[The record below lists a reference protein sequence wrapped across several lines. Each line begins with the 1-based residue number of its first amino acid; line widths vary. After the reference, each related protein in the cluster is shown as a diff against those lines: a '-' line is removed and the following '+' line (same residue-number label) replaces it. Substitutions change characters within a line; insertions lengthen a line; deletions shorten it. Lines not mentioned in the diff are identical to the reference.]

1 MGWIGVGN
9 VGVALGGDVVGFLA
23 IAYLYIYLE
32 GGEWGVRGYGGGFGV
47 GKNSISLFVFAFV

>member
-1 MGWIGVGN
+1 ME
-9 VGVALGGDVVGFLA
+9 LGFLRLH
-23 IAYLYIYLE
+23 IYIYLE